1 MPEDWLADVRRYA
14 PNADPNVVE
23 GLVRYCGIALRN
35 RDSALVSFSSPDEIG
50 RVRERFLK
58 KKLALT
64 HPDAELDEAIVGIG
78 ETMRADRTKNRVTVY
93 YLLADRFDQLPM
105 FLKKGASKKASAKPA
120 ETRVE
125 PPVRPEAAAADV
137 SSPEPAPSDAS
148 FAAPGSDRA
157 APSGF
162 GTAPATSG
170 APVREERRFVAH
182 EQDQGTAGTGSGDTG
197 SSRWWL
203 WLVLILLALLLIYL
217 LFR

>member
-64 HPDAELDEAIVGIG
+64 HPDAELDEAIAGVG
-78 ETMRADRTKNRVTVY
+78 ETMQADRTKNRVTVY

-105 FLKKGASKKASAKPA
+105 FVKKGAGKAARAKPA
-120 ETRVE
+120 ETTAE
-125 PPVRPEAAAADV
+125 LPAPPDHTVADAGP
-137 SSPEPAPSDAS
+137 SEPEPSGAS
-148 FAAPGSDRA
+148 FAAPASDRA

-162 GTAPATSG
+162 GMAPASAG
-170 APVREERRFVAH
+170 GPVREERRFAAY
-182 EQDQGTAGTGSGDTG
+182 EQDEAPAEAG

-203 WLVLILLALLLIYL
+203 WLVLILLVLLLLYL

>member
-14 PNADPNVVE
+14 PNADPKVVE

-35 RDSALVSFSSPDEIG
+35 RDSALVSFSSPDEIA

-64 HPDAELDEAIVGIG
+64 HPDAELDEVIVGIG
-78 ETMRADRTKNRVTVY
+78 ETMQADRTKNRVTVY

-105 FLKKGASKKASAKPA
+105 FLKKGAGKGASAKPA
-120 ETRVE
+120 ETMAE
-125 PPVRPEAAAADV
+125 SPAPLDHAAADV
-137 SSPEPAPSDAS
+137 PPSEPEPIGAS
-148 FAAPGSDRA
+148 LAAPASDRA

-162 GTAPATSG
+162 GTAPTTPG
-170 APVREERRFVAH
+170 GPVREERRFASH
-182 EQDQGTAGTGSGDTG
+182 EPDEAPVEAS

-203 WLVLILLALLLIYL
+203 WLVLILLALLLLYL
-217 LFR
+217 LFG